1 MGSFFTSPQE
11 QGATSLFD
19 MAMGGQ
25 SPWDSLINQQAGLAK
40 TGIDQNASRAIG
52 QGSQDIFSQLAS
64 MGVAGGSGQVDIAGK
79 QAAGI
84 RSNAIGQKSQ
94 VDQNALN
101 AQIQSIMQNMQTGLS
116 GMSTSSSGGDLLAG
130 LTSLANIFSGGLVG
144 LGTQGLDILGGGN
157 KKGGGNVSGW
167 DAFTK
172 RMG

>member
-1 MGSFFTSPQE
+1 ME
-11 QGATSLFD
+11 
-19 MAMGGQ
+19 
-25 SPWDSLINQQAGLAK
+25 
-40 TGIDQNASRAIG
+40 RC
-52 QGSQDIFSQLAS
+52 LAS
-64 MGVAGGSGQVDIAGK
+64 ILYFLRPRCLRVSHYLWLRAGSGQVDIAGK
-79 QAAGI
+79 QASGI